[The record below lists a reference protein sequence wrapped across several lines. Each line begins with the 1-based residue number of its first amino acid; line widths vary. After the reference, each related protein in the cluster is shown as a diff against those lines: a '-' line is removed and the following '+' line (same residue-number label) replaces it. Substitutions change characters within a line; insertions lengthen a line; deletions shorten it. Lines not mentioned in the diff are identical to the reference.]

1 MDLKLV
7 LILDKDYYTELLIC
21 DESEEELLDR
31 FDSQL
36 SEGEIISYQI
46 FSQEDLEDIDLE
58 KVRLWEKELYWI
70 VYYCDWFADSDC
82 DIEWLNF
89 FYSEEEAKE
98 KLKEYVD
105 YFLKNNWDENHR
117 DEEHYKLFSS
127 KQNFW
132 EPYQII
138 YY

>member
-36 SEGEIISYQI
+36 RTGEIISYQI

-58 KVRLWEKELYWI
+58 KVRL
-70 VYYCDWFADSDC
+70 
-82 DIEWLNF
+82 
-89 FYSEEEAKE
+89 
-98 KLKEYVD
+98 
-105 YFLKNNWDENHR
+105 
-117 DEEHYKLFSS
+117 
-127 KQNFW
+127 
-132 EPYQII
+132 
-138 YY
+138 